1 VTIAAPR
8 SSPSG
13 PRPRLLSPTY
23 AATTIGMFA
32 LVAFA
37 AFEATAVTTVM
48 PTVARELDGIGLYAL
63 SFAAPLASGVVGM
76 VAAGARA
83 DRHGPVGPLVA
94 ALVLFAIGLVVCGA
108 APSMEILVAGRVLQ
122 GLGGGAITVCLYV
135 VVGLVFPAVLQPAVF
150 ASFAAAWVLPSLFG
164 PALAAF
170 VAHAFGWRWV
180 FLGVVVLVAASS
192 LLIAPALR
200 GLKVQDGAAEHRPS
214 RLAWAVVGATAVLA
228 LELLGSRR
236 GAAGL
241 LAVVALGVVILS
253 LRTLLPPGA
262 LVVRRGLPA
271 VIGTRGLLSAS
282 FFCAE
287 AYIVFV
293 LQDRWGLTPGTA
305 GLALTAV
312 GVVWAGS
319 SQVQARLGDRV
330 SDVAA
335 MRWGTALVLAGTA
348 ALTLVVLADG
358 PPLLAMAAYVVAGAG
373 MGFGYPRTGVAM
385 LAASSDT
392 DRGFNSSA
400 LSIADSLG
408 GALSLSF
415 SGIVFGIATRAGAD
429 PFLSVFVLA
438 TGIAALG
445 VVAASR
451 TSARVETPEVAAD
464 PAV

>member
-1 VTIAAPR
+1 MKSYVLRVTATAP
-8 SSPSG
+8 STPSPPG
-13 PRPRLLSPTY
+13 PRPRILSPAY

-32 LVAFA
+32 LVAFS

-48 PTVARELDGIGLYAL
+48 PSVADELDGIGLYAL

-83 DRHGPVGPLVA
+83 DRRGPVGPLVA
-94 ALVLFAIGLVVCGA
+94 ALVLFSLGLVVCGT
-108 APSMEILVAGRVLQ
+108 APSMEVLVAGRVLQ
-122 GLGGGAITVCLYV
+122 GLGGGALTVCLYV

-170 VAHAFGWRWV
+170 VAHALGWRWV
-180 FLGVVVLVAASS
+180 FLGVVVLVALST

-200 GLKVQDGAAEHRPS
+200 GLERRDGTATTSRS

-236 GAAGL
+236 GPVVV
-241 LAVVALGVVILS
+241 LAVLALGVVVLS
-253 LRTLLPPGA
+253 LRRLLPAGA
-262 LVVRRGLPA
+262 LVARRGLPA

-293 LQDRWGLTPGTA
+293 LQERWDLSPGTA

-312 GVVWAGS
+312 GLVWAGA
-319 SQVQARLGDRV
+319 SQVQSRLGERV
-330 SDVAA
+330 SDVSA
-335 MRWGTALVLAGTA
+335 MRWGTALVLTGTVL
-348 ALTLVVLADG
+348 LTVVVVGHGSPVLAV
-358 PPLLAMAAYVVAGAG
+358 AAYVVAGAG

-385 LAASSDT
+385 LAASSDS

-408 GALSLSF
+408 GALSLSL
-415 SGIVFGIATRAGAD
+415 SGIVYGVATRAGVD
-429 PFLSVFVLA
+429 PFGSVFVLA
-438 TGIAALG
+438 AGIAVLG
-445 VVAASR
+445 VVAA
-451 TSARVETPEVAAD
+451 ARSD
-464 PAV
+464 RRM